1 MLEVRRLRLLRELSR
16 HGTIAATARVCS
28 LTPSAVSQQLA
39 LLEREVGSP
48 LLIRD
53 GRRLV
58 LTEVARVLV
67 THTEQVLA
75 DLEAAE
81 AGVAE
86 LSSTVQGVLTVAA
99 FPTAARAL
107 VPAAIARCRAAHPDL
122 RMRLTEQQQAAEAID
137 ALKAGDVDVA
147 LVYSYNLLPR
157 VRVPGVTTE
166 KLLTEPLLAALPA
179 SVRVPD
185 GPIAL
190 EELAEQPW
198 IAPQRDDDLRLM
210 LERACGLVGFAP
222 ALDYTSSD
230 YTVIFAL
237 VEAGL
242 GVSLVP
248 RLALESM
255 STHVQVREIAEPA
268 LSRTISAAVRAGSGR
283 NPPIAAVLTALRTV
297 AAEIERDGHAS

>member
-39 LLEREVGSP
+39 LLEREVATP

-58 LTEVARVLV
+58 LTEAARVLV
-67 THTEQVLA
+67 AHTERVLA

-86 LSSTVQGVLTVAA
+86 LSSTVQGMLRIAA

-107 VPAAIARCRAAHPDL
+107 VPTAIARCRAEHPDL
-122 RMRLTEQQQAAEAID
+122 RMRLTEQEQAID
-137 ALKAGDVDVA
+137 PLKAGDVDIA
-147 LVYSYNLLPR
+147 LVYAYNLLPR
-157 VRVPGVTTE
+157 LREPGVEIET
-166 KLLTEPLLAALPA
+166 LLEEPLLAALPA
-179 SVRVPD
+179 DMRLPD

-190 EELAEQPW
+190 GELAERPW
-198 IAPQRDDDLRLM
+198 IAAQRDDDLRVM
-210 LERACGLVGFAP
+210 LERACGLAGFAP
-222 ALDYTSSD
+222 ELDYTSSD

-248 RLALESM
+248 RLALESI
-255 STHVQVREIAEPA
+255 STHIQLREIAEPA
-268 LSRTISAAVRAGSGR
+268 LSRTIAAATRAGSDR

-297 AAEIERDGHAS
+297 ATEI

>member
-1 MLEVRRLRLLRELSR
+1 MLDVRRLRLLRELSQ

-58 LTEVARVLV
+58 LTEAARVLV
-67 THTEQVLA
+67 EHTERLLA

-86 LSSTVQGVLTVAA
+86 LSSTVQGVLTIAA

-107 VPAAIARCRAAHPDL
+107 VPGAIARCRAEHSDL
-122 RMRLTEQQQAAEAID
+122 RIRLTEQEQAID
-137 ALKAGDVDVA
+137 ALKSGDVDVA

-166 KLLTEPLLAALPA
+166 ELLTEPLLAAFPA

-185 GPIAL
+185 GPIEL
-190 EELAEQPW
+190 GELAEQPW
-198 IAPQRDDDLRLM
+198 IAAQRDDELRVM
-210 LERACGLVGFAP
+210 LERACGLAGFAP
-222 ALDYTSSD
+222 ALDFTSSD

-255 STHVQVREIAEPA
+255 STHVQLREIAEPA
-268 LSRTISAAVRAGSGR
+268 LSRTISVAVRAGSSR
-283 NPPIAAVLTALRTV
+283 NPPIAAVLAALRMV
-297 AAEIERDGHAS
+297 AAEVAGEG

>member
-1 MLEVRRLRLLRELSR
+1 MLEVRRLRLLRELAR

-67 THTEQVLA
+67 EHTERILA
-75 DLEAAE
+75 ELEAAE

-86 LSSTVQGVLTVAA
+86 LASAVRGVLRLGA

-107 VPAAIARCRAAHPDL
+107 VPAAIARCRARYPDL
-122 RMRLTEQQQAAEAID
+122 RVLLSEEPAADAI
-137 ALKAGDVDVA
+137 AGLKAGDLDMA
-147 LVYSYNLLPR
+147 LIYQYSLLPA
-157 VRVPGVTTE
+157 VRDAGIQV
-166 KLLTEPLLAALPA
+166 EPLIDEPMLAALPA
-179 SVRVPD
+179 GFPPGD
-185 GPIAL
+185 GPLA
-190 EELAEQPW
+190 LAELSERPW
-198 IAPQRDDDLRLM
+198 IGAHRDDELRSM
-210 LERACGLVGFAP
+210 LERACALAGFEP
-222 ALDYTSSD
+222 RFDFTSSD

-255 STHVQVREIAEPA
+255 STSIQLRAVTEPQ
-268 LSRTISAAVRAGSGR
+268 LSRTVLVAIRAGSGR
-283 NPPIAAVLTALRTV
+283 NPAIATVIRALREV
-297 AAEIERDGHAS
+297 AAEVVAEWD

>member
-1 MLEVRRLRLLRELSR
+1 MFEVRRLRLLRELSR

-58 LTEVARVLV
+58 LTEAARVLV
-67 THTEQVLA
+67 AHTERVLA

-86 LSSTVQGVLTVAA
+86 LSSTVQGVLNIAA

-107 VPAAIARCRAAHPDL
+107 VPAAIARCRAQHPDL
-122 RMRLTEQQQAAEAID
+122 RMRLTEQEQATD
-137 ALKAGDVDVA
+137 ALKAGDVDIA

-157 VRVPGVTTE
+157 VREPGVEIETLVE
-166 KLLTEPLLAALPA
+166 EPLVAALPA
-179 SVRVPD
+179 DMPLPD
-185 GPIAL
+185 GPLAL
-190 EELAEQPW
+190 GELAERPW
-198 IAPQRDDDLRLM
+198 IAAQRDDELRVM
-210 LERACGLVGFAP
+210 LERACGLAGFAP
-222 ALDYTSSD
+222 ELDFTSSD

-255 STHVQVREIAEPA
+255 STHIQFREIAEPA
-268 LSRTISAAVRAGSGR
+268 LSRTISAAIRAGSGR
-283 NPPIAAVLTALRTV
+283 NPPIAAVLAALHAV
-297 AAEIERDGHAS
+297 AAEVRRDGEAS

>member
-1 MLEVRRLRLLRELSR
+1 MFEVRRLRLLRELAQ

-48 LLIRD
+48 LLFRD

-67 THTEQVLA
+67 EHTEQILVE
-75 DLEAAE
+75 LEAAE

-86 LSSTVQGVLTVAA
+86 LASAVRGVLRLGA

-107 VPAAIARCRAAHPDL
+107 VPAAIAQCRAEHPDL
-122 RMRLTEQQQAAEAID
+122 RVLLSEDQTADAI
-137 ALKAGDVDVA
+137 AKLKAGELDVA
-147 LVYSYNLLPR
+147 LIYQYNLLPS
-157 VRVPGVTTE
+157 VRDAGIQVE
-166 KLLTEPLLAALPA
+166 HLIDEPMLALLPA
-179 SVRVPD
+179 GFPAGE
-185 GPIAL
+185 GPLA
-190 EELAEQPW
+190 LAELSERPW
-198 IAPQRDDDLRLM
+198 IAAHRDDELRPM
-210 LERACGLVGFAP
+210 LERACALAGFEP
-222 ALDYTSSD
+222 QLDFTSSD
-230 YTVIFAL
+230 YTVVFAL

-255 STHVQVREIAEPA
+255 STDIQLRPITQPQ
-268 LSRTISAAVRAGSGR
+268 LSRKVSVAFRAGSGR
-283 NPPIAAVLTALRTV
+283 HPAIATVIGALRGV
-297 AAEIERDGHAS
+297 AAEVVAEWD